1 MKINTIS
8 ASALP
13 DRLQSIPGAPKKL
26 WYQGSLPDQNRPAV
40 AIVGTRK
47 PTSYGRAVTEQLASR
62 LAERGVIVVSGLALG
77 IDSIAHTAA
86 LKAGGT
92 TVAVLPSGVDK
103 PYPAQHRQ
111 LAENIVKNGGALLS
125 EYPLGTPGLPHHFLE
140 RNRLVSGLADAI
152 IVTEAANRSGTFN
165 TVSHALE
172 QGRDVY
178 AVPGSILSPMSHGPN
193 QLITTGAIPIIDIDS
208 WVEQMYPRST
218 QMKTAQSH
226 FTAEEQTIIDLLA
239 LGVVDGDEL
248 HAKSGLETA
257 AYMQTITM
265 LEITGS
271 VRPLGNNQWS
281 L

>member
-8 ASALP
+8 VSELP
-13 DRLQSIPGAPKKL
+13 SRLRAIPDAPKKL
-26 WYQGSLPDQNRPAV
+26 WYQGILPDEKRPAV

-47 PTSYGRAVTEQLASR
+47 PTSYGRAITEQLAGK
-62 LAERGVIVVSGLALG
+62 LAERGVIIVSGLALG
-77 IDSIAHTAA
+77 IDSIAHAAA

-111 LAENIVKNGGALLS
+111 LAEDIVASGGVLMS
-125 EYPLGTPGLPHHFLE
+125 EYPLGMPGLQHHFLE
-140 RNRLVSGLADAI
+140 RNRLVSGLADVV

-165 TVSHALE
+165 TVSHALA
-172 QGRDVY
+172 QGKDIY

-193 QLITTGAIPIIDIDS
+193 QLIMTGATPITDIDG
-208 WVEQMYPRST
+208 WIDQLFPRSS
-218 QMKTAQSH
+218 KQSPLVRY
-226 FTAEEQTIIDLLA
+226 TPEEQVIIDLIVN
-239 LGVVDGDEL
+239 GVVDGDEI
-248 HAKSGLETA
+248 HAKSGLKTA
-257 AYMQTITM
+257 AYLQTITM
-265 LEITGS
+265 LEISGS